1 VQSEQK
7 GLAASDSDDSDDDN
21 SVDDDEDID
30 LSLAQWKKAIS
41 SLRFSA
47 ARGYDAIFA
56 AELATLPDCLIDRLR
71 HVVAKYDKGFPAWF
85 MASRV
90 CPISKTWDTPA
101 NSQVRPITVLSQVYR
116 LYGILICR
124 QILQQ
129 WGLAIPSSVTGLLP
143 GRGAHAAAYAQ
154 QILLEFARKN
164 HQETSGITFDI
175 IKCYNHIRQNL
186 AFKLLEAMKVP
197 ANVITCLQGSLNC
210 LTRSW
215 RVSQET
221 FGHHSA
227 TWGYPEGDAHSVVV
241 MVALATT
248 WTSAIHSAT
257 GGEVKAFG
265 YADNWGWLS
274 SATSPQGLAMD
285 VTLKFTKLF
294 GLTLDTDK
302 TWMWASSTPRANM
315 LKVELQHHLPD
326 KVLRR
331 AHHERDLGVE
341 MHYSGPHR
349 LGHRKD
355 RFDKGFQR
363 LQRLQTM
370 RVSLSL
376 KERLLLSSVFPSMFH
391 GSEICPPSA
400 DVVDKVRSKA
410 ADAVLGP
417 SRTMNPAIAL
427 LLAGRQVL
435 DPQVWLICQAI
446 RAAKYWLL
454 RQNEDCRSK
463 FFKTALNSKVRLTW
477 LKAQHQPSA
486 FTFVKLT
493 GILMNIDFF

>member
-1 VQSEQK
+1 
-7 GLAASDSDDSDDDN
+7 
-21 SVDDDEDID
+21 
-30 LSLAQWKKAIS
+30 
-41 SLRFSA
+41 
-47 ARGYDAIFA
+47 
-56 AELATLPDCLIDRLR
+56 
-71 HVVAKYDKGFPAWF
+71 
-85 MASRV
+85 
-90 CPISKTWDTPA
+90 
-101 NSQVRPITVLSQVYR
+101 
-116 LYGILICR
+116 
-124 QILQQ
+124 
-129 WGLAIPSSVTGLLP
+129 
-143 GRGAHAAAYAQ
+143 
-154 QILLEFARKN
+154 
-164 HQETSGITFDI
+164 
-175 IKCYNHIRQNL
+175 
-186 AFKLLEAMKVP
+186 
-197 ANVITCLQGSLNC
+197 
-210 LTRSW
+210 
-215 RVSQET
+215 
-221 FGHHSA
+221 
-227 TWGYPEGDAHSVVV
+227 
-241 MVALATT
+241 
-248 WTSAIHSAT
+248 
-257 GGEVKAFG
+257 
-265 YADNWGWLS
+265 
-274 SATSPQGLAMD
+274 
-285 VTLKFTKLF
+285 
-294 GLTLDTDK
+294 
-302 TWMWASSTPRANM
+302 
-315 LKVELQHHLPD
+315 
-326 KVLRR
+326 
-331 AHHERDLGVE
+331 

-477 LKAQHQPSA
+477 LNAQHQPSA